1 MGLRDTQISMS
12 EIKNDS
18 VQIIDEQ
25 MEQQGVC
32 VNRESTMS
40 MEHGQTNNYQEF
52 PRQYSADQ
60 SCNSEIDQSAA
71 YGQMRHFTP

>member
-1 MGLRDTQISMS
+1 MS

-32 VNRESTMS
+32 VNRESTIS
-40 MEHGQTNNYQEF
+40 MEHTATNNYQEF
-52 PRQYSADQ
+52 PR
-60 SCNSEIDQSAA
+60 
-71 YGQMRHFTP
+71 